1 MNKMNRQ
8 VLKQVMLE
16 NQVEVERYQV
26 YPRNYFVVNDWN
38 YVFIGVRRAGKS
50 FLLYQ
55 RMQELLAKG
64 VGWDEMLYVN
74 FEDERL
80 DGFTKDDFNLILE
93 VHQELYGKRPI
104 LFLDEVQNVEG
115 WEKFARRLA
124 DNKYRVCI
132 TGSNAKMLGKEI
144 HTTLGAR
151 YLCLYVF
158 PYSFCEYLSV
168 HGIPFDEHAMVVTES
183 RAAIIRM
190 FNEYFTGGGY
200 PEAALLASKRNY
212 LTSAY
217 QKIYLGDIAGRNGI
231 TNTMGLKVMFK
242 KLAESVKQPISF
254 NRIASIV
261 SSVGGKL
268 SVTTALK
275 YMDYSKDACLI
286 WPVQNIAAKLAE
298 RESNNKYYFIDNG
311 LLNLLLFDGKTSLL
325 ENLVAINLIRRFGAE
340 DAVFFYNKDIEVDFY
355 LPMMEWA
362 IQVSYDIKDEAT
374 YKREIGA
381 LEQIAKVLPC
391 ERRTVVVYDEE
402 RSIELKDGSVVEVV
416 PVWKFLIR
424 LEQMEIPVL

>member
-1 MNKMNRQ
+1 MDRQ

-26 YPRNYFVVNDWN
+26 HPRNCFLAEDWN

-55 RMQELLAKG
+55 RMQELLAGGMK
-64 VGWDEMLYVN
+64 WEEMLYLN

-93 VHQELYGKRPI
+93 VHQELYGKRPV
-104 LFLDEVQNVEG
+104 LFLDEIQNVEG

-124 DNKYRVCI
+124 DSKYRVYI

-144 HTTLGAR
+144 YTTLGAR

-158 PYSFCEYLSV
+158 PYNFCEYLEV
-168 HGIPFDEHAMVVTES
+168 HHISYDENAWLVTEK
-183 RAAIIRM
+183 RAAIIRL

-217 QKIYLGDIAGRNGI
+217 QKIYLGDIAGRNAI
-231 TNTMGLKVMFK
+231 TNTAGLKVMFK

-254 NRIASIV
+254 NRIASVV
-261 SSVGGKL
+261 STVGGKL
-268 SVTTALK
+268 SVTTASK
-275 YMDYSKDACLI
+275 YIEYAKDACLI
-286 WPVQNIAAKLAE
+286 WQVQNIAAKLAE
-298 RESNNKYYFIDNG
+298 RESNSKYYFIDNG
-311 LLNLLLFDGKTSLL
+311 LLNLLLLDGKTSLL
-325 ENLVAINLIRRFGAE
+325 ENLIAINLLRRFGVE
-340 DAVFFYNKDIEVDFY
+340 DSVYFYNKDIEVDFY
-355 LPMMEWA
+355 LPALEWA
-362 IQVSYDIKDEAT
+362 VQVSYDIKDEVT

-381 LEQIAKVLPC
+381 LENIQKVLPC
-391 ERRTVVVYDEE
+391 RRRTVVTYDEE
-402 RSIELKDGSVVEVV
+402 CDIELANGETIEVV
-416 PVWKFLIR
+416 PVWKFLVR
-424 LEQMEIPVL
+424 FEQMEIPSL

>member
-1 MNKMNRQ
+1 MDRQ
-8 VLKQVMLE
+8 LLKQVMLE

-26 YPRNYFVVNDWN
+26 FPRNYFVADDWN

-55 RMQELLAKG
+55 RMQELLAQG
-64 VGWDEMLYVN
+64 VKWDEMLYIN

-80 DGFTKDDFNLILE
+80 DGFAKEDFNLILE
-93 VHQELYGKRPI
+93 VHQELYGKRPM
-104 LFLDEVQNVEG
+104 LFLDEIQNVEG

-132 TGSNAKMLGKEI
+132 TGSNANMLGKEI

-151 YLCLYVF
+151 YLCLHVF
-158 PYSFCEYLSV
+158 PYSFCEYLKV
-168 HGIPFDEHAMVVTES
+168 HDIVYDERAFLITES
-183 RAAIIRM
+183 RASIIRI

-231 TNTMGLKVMFK
+231 TNTSGLKVMFK

-268 SVTTALK
+268 SVTTVSK
-275 YMDYSKDACLI
+275 YIEYSKDACMI
-286 WPVQNIAAKLAE
+286 WPIQNMAAKLAE
-298 RESNNKYYFIDNG
+298 RESNCKYYFI
-311 LLNLLLFDGKTSLL
+311 T
-325 ENLVAINLIRRFGAE
+325 
-340 DAVFFYNKDIEVDFY
+340 
-355 LPMMEWA
+355 
-362 IQVSYDIKDEAT
+362 
-374 YKREIGA
+374 
-381 LEQIAKVLPC
+381 
-391 ERRTVVVYDEE
+391 
-402 RSIELKDGSVVEVV
+402 
-416 PVWKFLIR
+416 
-424 LEQMEIPVL
+424 